1 MQMLPSM
8 FGKRVNQALA
18 RRAEWARGVDCR
30 VTDGCCVRRWDRVS
44 TMTNGISCGP
54 VKRPVLCLLAFST
67 LSVWLLLYQGTTE
80 EQLYYE
86 GREAEDWPGLNWGNV
101 TFTNVSL
108 LTSGNWRRLSREQIS
123 NLSVLGR
130 RMFLGE
136 DVGEEDKSRNFTIL
150 VWKNG
155 PHLERR
161 FLRSHSAFEDCPV
174 SNCKLTY
181 EESVLPTA
189 DAVLFHL
196 HRTRG
201 RKTLPPEGV
210 RPEHQRWA
218 DNGASERA
226 DGTEHPIER
235 TSDPLT
241 VPYPGKLTEFNGVFN
256 WSMSYRSDSDVPVPY
271 GRALL
276 LTGVEKV
283 QMVMRE
289 ANKDYHRNNTKM
301 AAILISNCGG
311 NNGRVKYLDELKRHL
326 EVDVYGHCG
335 NLPCEGHYESN
346 CLRPN
351 EYKFYLSFENSNC
364 REYLTEKVWFNA
376 YLKNSVPVIMGA
388 SLEDCGRFL
397 PPGSYVHV
405 DAFKSP
411 AHLAGYLKHLAAM
424 PAEYNAFF
432 AWKKLFKVVNEHGY
446 FDAPVFHYCRLCEAL
461 NYNGRS
467 RKVYEDLDKFWSVR
481 RDCRKGYTVAKS

>member
-1 MQMLPSM
+1 MQ
-8 FGKRVNQALA
+8 
-18 RRAEWARGVDCR
+18 RAVLTFTIWPVP
-30 VTDGCCVRRWDRVS
+30 VTRRWDRAS
-44 TMTNGISCGP
+44 TMTYGLSCRA
-54 VKRPVLCLLAFST
+54 VKRSVLGLVALST

-80 EQLYYE
+80 EAEGLYYE
-86 GREAEDWPGLNWGNV
+86 GGDAEDWPGVNWGNV

-108 LTSGNWRRLSREQIS
+108 LTSGNWRRLSQEQISHVFSLFQIS

-136 DVGEEDKSRNFTIL
+136 DVGEEDKTRNFTIL
-150 VWKNG
+150 IWKHG
-155 PHLERR
+155 PYLERR
-161 FLRSHSAFEDCPV
+161 FLRRFSNKLKYLTRVIFYKIQDWNKDLKGNDGLAPVSVSHSAFEDCPV

-181 EESVLPTA
+181 EESVLPSA

-201 RKTLPPEGV
+201 RKTLPSEGV
-210 RPEHQRWA
+210 RPEHQRWVF
-218 DNGASERA
+218 
-226 DGTEHPIER
+226 
-235 TSDPLT
+235 LT
-241 VPYPGKLTEFNGVFN
+241 DESPYHTIPEGKLTEFNGVFN

-283 QMVMRE
+283 QMAMRE

-311 NNGRVKYLDELKRHL
+311 NNGRVKYLDELKKHL
-326 EVDVYGHCG
+326 QVDVYGHCG

-346 CLRPN
+346 CLHPN

-388 SLEDCGRFL
+388 PLEDCRRLL

-411 AHLAGYLKHLAAM
+411 GHLASYLKHLAAM
-424 PAEYNAFF
+424 PAEYNALFS
-432 AWKKLFKVVNEHGY
+432 WKKLFKVVNEHGY

-461 NYNGRS
+461 NYNERS
-467 RKVYEDLDKFWSVR
+467 RKVYENLDEF
-481 RDCRKGYTVAKS
+481 T

>member
-1 MQMLPSM
+1 
-8 FGKRVNQALA
+8 
-18 RRAEWARGVDCR
+18 
-30 VTDGCCVRRWDRVS
+30 
-44 TMTNGISCGP
+44 
-54 VKRPVLCLLAFST
+54 
-67 LSVWLLLYQGTTE
+67 
-80 EQLYYE
+80 
-86 GREAEDWPGLNWGNV
+86 
-101 TFTNVSL
+101 
-108 LTSGNWRRLSREQIS
+108 IS

-136 DVGEEDKSRNFTIL
+136 DVGEEDKTRNFTIL

-210 RPEHQRWA
+210 RPEHQREI
-218 DNGASERA
+218 GVRIPV
-226 DGTEHPIER
+226 GCTE
-235 TSDPLT
+235 TSYYQNSFPLSLHKNA
-241 VPYPGKLTEFNGVFN
+241 GKLTEFNGVFN

-283 QMVMRE
+283 QMAMRE
-289 ANKDYHRNNTKM
+289 VNKDYHRNNTKM

-411 AHLAGYLKHLAAM
+411 AHLASYLKHLAAM

-432 AWKKLFKVVNEHGY
+432 SWKKLFKVVNEHGY
-446 FDAPVFHYCRLCEAL
+446 FNAPVFHYCRLCEAL

>member
-1 MQMLPSM
+1 MTGRSRFESRDPK
-8 FGKRVNQALA
+8 GNVGLA
-18 RRAEWARGVDCR
+18 RV
-30 VTDGCCVRRWDRVS
+30 
-44 TMTNGISCGP
+44 P
-54 VKRPVLCLLAFST
+54 V
-67 LSVWLLLYQGTTE
+67 
-80 EQLYYE
+80 
-86 GREAEDWPGLNWGNV
+86 
-101 TFTNVSL
+101 
-108 LTSGNWRRLSREQIS
+108 
-123 NLSVLGR
+123 
-130 RMFLGE
+130 
-136 DVGEEDKSRNFTIL
+136 
-150 VWKNG
+150 
-155 PHLERR
+155 
-161 FLRSHSAFEDCPV
+161 SHSAFEDCPV

-201 RKTLPPEGV
+201 RKTLPSEGV
-210 RPEHQRWA
+210 RPEHQRWVFLTDESPYHTIPGGRLQKLLQTMELA
-218 DNGASERA
+218 GELSTTGR
-226 DGTEHPIER
+226 PIER

-241 VPYPGKLTEFNGVFN
+241 VPCPGKLTEFNGVFN

-283 QMVMRE
+283 QMAMRE
-289 ANKDYHRNNTKM
+289 ANEDYHRNNTKM
-301 AAILISNCGG
+301 ATILISNCGG
-311 NNGRVKYLDELKRHL
+311 NNGRVKYLDELKKHL

-335 NLPCEGHYESN
+335 NLPKNCGEIRDTLLHSNFCDNLYSEPFLNSGARDHYESN

-388 SLEDCGRFL
+388 PLEDCRRFL

-411 AHLAGYLKHLAAM
+411 RHLAGYLKHLAAM

-432 AWKKLFKVVNEHGY
+432 SWKKLFKVVNEHGY

-461 NYNGRS
+461 NYNERS
-467 RKVYEDLDKFWSVR
+467 RKVYENLDEFWSVR
-481 RDCRKGYTVAKS
+481 RDCSKGYTVAKIGLLITRSSFAVYSSPMASLVLPDSSQLSLSTKEAMGLLYIQAESNPFQTHCFPDNLDTPGITPRTSGSIARTNDH